1 MYAFATMLDNG
12 QGCTA
17 NRAEGIRWLKKAAE
31 QNHEEAEKLLTLSLR
46 HRLTGYS

>member
-1 MYAFATMLDNG
+1 MDAFATMLDNG

-31 QNHEEAEKLLTLSLR
+31 QGHEEAKKLLEKA
-46 HRLTGYS
+46 